1 MMPQSKGKLPNRIGL
16 NTMLAQLSG
25 IKGRLLLI
33 PLVGVLALVA
43 VGAVAVQTVGT
54 VMMDER
60 ASRGRV
66 VAEAAQSIVDDLAQ
80 RAAKGEMTVEAAQKA
95 ARDAVR
101 AIRFDGTEYAY
112 ILDQNAT
119 SLAHL
124 NPKVEGQNLWDSQD
138 KTGKYFARDQVKRA
152 LAGGGFEQIYF
163 PKPGATEPSAKINY
177 VKLSNAWGWVVGAG
191 VYVDT
196 VEAAAASNRLNMIAT
211 VALLALLAVGL
222 TVWIGRSLSQPILR
236 LTRVTNRIAEGDLTI
251 EVPDRGR
258 ADEVGT
264 LAKAIGVLR
273 EHSARAA
280 RLVEEEAQLKADA
293 ANERRVA
300 MTKLADAFE
309 ASVKRA
315 VDGISTSAAGMEV
328 SANSV
333 SSAAATSD
341 SQTVAASAAAQQTS
355 VNVGTVASATEEL
368 SASIQEIARQV
379 THSTEIAAGAVT
391 EAERANAVMSGLA
404 ESAKRVGEV
413 VMLINDIAQQTNL
426 LALNAT
432 IEAARAGDAGR
443 GFAVV
448 ASEVKSLAT
457 QTAKATEDIQTKVEE
472 IQSMT
477 GTAVSAIA
485 TIGGTVSRM
494 NEIASSIA
502 AAVEEQGAATR
513 DIAGNVQQAAGGA
526 QQVSQNV
533 AAAQRAVSE
542 TRSVAAGVLD
552 AAGSVTRETAQL
564 RGEVERFLSD
574 VRAA

>member
-1 MMPQSKGKLPNRIGL
+1 MKQ
-16 NTMLAQLSG
+16 
-25 IKGRLLLI
+25 
-33 PLVGVLALVA
+33 
-43 VGAVAVQTVGT
+43 
-54 VMMDER
+54 
-60 ASRGRV
+60 
-66 VAEAAQSIVDDLAQ
+66 
-80 RAAKGEMTVEAAQKA
+80 
-95 ARDAVR
+95 
-101 AIRFDGTEYAY
+101 
-112 ILDQNAT
+112 
-119 SLAHL
+119 
-124 NPKVEGQNLWDSQD
+124 
-138 KTGKYFARDQVKRA
+138 A
-152 LAGGGFEQIYF
+152 LAGGGFSSLYF
-163 PKPGATEPSAKINY
+163 PKPGTTEPVAKVNY
-177 VKLSNAWGWVVGAG
+177 GKLSSAWGWIIGAG
-191 VYVDT
+191 IFVDT
-196 VEAAAASNRLNMIAT
+196 VEAAVASNRLNMIAT

-222 TVWIGRSLSQPILR
+222 TVWIGRSISQPILR
-236 LTRVTNRIAEGDLTI
+236 LTRVTNRIAEGDLAI
-251 EVPDRGR
+251 EVPDRER
-258 ADEVGT
+258 VDEVGT

-273 EHSARAA
+273 EHSAKAA
-280 RLVEEEAQLKADA
+280 RLVQEEARLKADA
-293 ANERRVA
+293 ADERRGA

-309 ASVKRA
+309 ASVKRT
-315 VDGISTSAAGMEV
+315 VDGIAASAAGMEA
-328 SANSV
+328 SANSM

-341 SQTVAASAAAQQTS
+341 SQTVAASAAAEQTS

-379 THSTEIAAGAVT
+379 THSTEIASGAVT

-485 TIGGTVSRM
+485 SIGGTVSRM
-494 NEIASSIA
+494 NEITSSIA

-533 AAAQRAVSE
+533 GAAQRAVSE
-542 TRSVAAGVLD
+542 TKSVAAGVLD

-564 RGEVERFLSD
+564 RGEVERFLAD

>member
-16 NTMLAQLSG
+16 NSMLAQFRG

-43 VGAVAVQTVGT
+43 VGAVAVQTVGS

-60 ASRGRV
+60 EARARV
-66 VAEAAQSIVDDLAQ
+66 VVEVANAIVQDFAQ

-101 AIRFDGTEYAY
+101 AIRFVGAEYAF
-112 ILDQNAT
+112 ILDQHAT
-119 SLAHL
+119 LLSHFNQKL
-124 NPKVEGQNLWDSQD
+124 EGQSLWEAQD
-138 KTGKYFARDQVKRA
+138 KAGTFFGRDLVKQA
-152 LAGGGFEQIYF
+152 LAGGGFSSLYF
-163 PKPGATEPSAKINY
+163 PKPGTTEPVAKVNY
-177 VKLSNAWGWVVGAG
+177 GKLSSAWGWIIGAG
-191 VYVDT
+191 IFVDT
-196 VEAAAASNRLNMIAT
+196 VEAAVASNRLNMIAT

-222 TVWIGRSLSQPILR
+222 TVWIGRSISQPILR
-236 LTRVTNRIAEGDLTI
+236 LTRVTNRIAEGALAI
-251 EVPDRGR
+251 EVPDRER
-258 ADEVGT
+258 VDEVGT

-273 EHSARAA
+273 EHSAKAA
-280 RLVEEEAQLKADA
+280 RLVQEEARLKADA
-293 ANERRVA
+293 ADERRGA

-309 ASVKRA
+309 ASVKRT
-315 VDGISTSAAGMEV
+315 VDGIAASAAGMEA
-328 SANSV
+328 SANSM

-341 SQTVAASAAAQQTS
+341 SQTVAASAAAEQTS

-379 THSTEIAAGAVT
+379 THSTEIASGAVT

-457 QTAKATEDIQTKVEE
+457 QTAKATEEINRQISDIQSITQETVRGMDE
-472 IQSMT
+472 
-477 GTAVSAIA
+477 VSETVR
-485 TIGGTVSRM
+485 TID
-494 NEIASSIA
+494 EIAGSIA
-502 AAVEEQGAATR
+502 AAVEQQHAATSEISR
-513 DIAGNVQQAAGGA
+513 NVTETANGAREVSTRISEVSGEATNLGDQAGLVHGCAADVTEA
-526 QQVSQNV
+526 VSSLRRV
-533 AAAQRAVSE
+533 IVTAVRGSAAA
-542 TRSVAAGVLD
+542 
-552 AAGSVTRETAQL
+552 
-564 RGEVERFLSD
+564 
-574 VRAA
+574 